1 MQLNFENE
9 ISMKGLGFYLMM
21 PTHNTTVQSYY
32 CNEQEYVHIC
42 LTKPNTVQ
50 CTCQSINGILHK
62 GQNNSGIP
70 TCLKTAFPT
79 QLVEVTRQLQAE
91 TTSSLLNSLP
101 VIASKLSR
109 GERHHAQKIITC
121 TQRSSSLQ
129 WRLCA
134 IGTRQVCPV
143 YTQHTGVAL
152 TGDFSA
158 RSSGKVC
165 VRACVSAVFSPSLP

>member
-1 MQLNFENE
+1 
-9 ISMKGLGFYLMM
+9 MKGLGFYLMM

-32 CNEQEYVHIC
+32 CNEQEDILYMFDQAEYCTMYNVH
-42 LTKPNTVQ
+42 

-109 GERHHAQKIITC
+109 GERHHAQKIIKC